1 MSKYRTKIGSF
12 FAFLSIVSILAPG
25 FNVRSQ
31 DLIASEDIAGGGGS
45 SVFVFRQSAKKSQM
59 KSAASGRITSFAGK
73 GGSTRKPINVA
84 YVSARRKNRTTP
96 ITRPGTTVAR
106 RRPSPNA
113 KLKLSETQTA
123 AADKQMD
130 AGQTDQAIATY
141 REALKNNP
149 KNAAASNGLSDAL
162 TAKGIDASGPGNSE
176 AGVVY
181 LDEAVKLDPKNDVAY
196 AKLGEIFVARD
207 QAERGIANY
216 EKALVANSAMTELY
230 VPLGLAYL
238 KTGNIVKA
246 EEYAKKS
253 DSVGASSADAAYL
266 RAMVLYKQNKNP
278 EALAAFQETL
288 KVDPTYSAARYY
300 EAATYDRLNQSDQ
313 SIAEYKRTVESD
325 PQYAPAWFD
334 LGVAYYNVADYNNAA
349 NAYQQSIKYDP
360 NNAEAHANLAST
372 YRQQE
377 RFAEANAEYKQ
388 AESLGIK
395 NDPNLYNEWG
405 YCLGKTNEWD
415 KSAARLMTANELGKS
430 AVDNS
435 NVGWAYYNAGA
446 QATTNKDDAAAKA
459 NYELGKAFLQKAVEQ
474 DPKLDAAYLNLGS
487 TYNGLG
493 EYQLA
498 VSILN
503 VAVGLRPNWVL
514 AINQL
519 GRGYRGAG
527 NVALAIAQFELAT
540 NLDKNNVLGLFSL
553 GEAYNANGD
562 KKNAKKVQDR
572 LKKIDPNIASRLDAV
587 FNGKAV
593 VDETKR
599 KIENKIKIPKIPY

>member
-1 MSKYRTKIGSF
+1 MTIYSTKVGSIF
-12 FAFLSIVSILAPG
+12 SLLLIVSLLAPAIS
-25 FNVRSQ
+25 VWSQ
-31 DLIASEDIAGGGGS
+31 DLIANEDIGGGS

-59 KSAASGRITSFAGK
+59 KSAAGGRITTFAGK
-73 GGSTRKPINVA
+73 GSSTRKPINVA
-84 YVSARRKNRTTP
+84 YVSARRKRNTP
-96 ITRPGTTVAR
+96 ISRPGTTTAR
-106 RRPSPNA
+106 RGPSPSA
-113 KLKLSETQTA
+113 KIKLSETLTA
-123 AADKQMD
+123 KADQMMD

-149 KNAAASNGLSDAL
+149 KNAGATNGLSDAL

-176 AGVVY
+176 AGVIY

-196 AKLGEIFVARD
+196 AKLGEIFTARD
-207 QAERGIANY
+207 QAERGITNY
-216 EKALVANSAMTELY
+216 EKALAANAALTELY

-238 KTGNIVKA
+238 KTGDIVKA

-253 DSVGASSADAAYL
+253 DSAGASSADATYL
-266 RAMVLYKQNKNP
+266 RAMVLYKQNKNT
-278 EALAAFQETL
+278 EALAAFQQTL
-288 KVDPTYSAARYY
+288 KIDPNYSAARYY

-313 SIAEYKRTVESD
+313 SIAAYKKTVESD
-325 PQYAPAWFD
+325 PEYAPAWFD
-334 LGVAYYNVADYNNAA
+334 LGVAYYNAADYNNAA

-360 NNAEAHANLAST
+360 NNAQAHANLAST

-377 RFAEANAEYKQ
+377 KFADANAEYKQ
-388 AESLGIK
+388 AEALGIK

-415 KSAARLMTANELGKS
+415 KSAARLMTARELGQS

-435 NVGWAYYNAGA
+435 NVGWAYYNAGS
-446 QATTNKDDAAAKA
+446 QAKAKNDEAAAKA

-503 VAVGLRPNWVL
+503 VALGLRPSWVL

-519 GRGYRGAG
+519 GLGYRGAG
-527 NVALAIAQFELAT
+527 NLASAIAQFELAT
-540 NLDKNNVLGLFSL
+540 NLDRNNVFGLFRL

-572 LKKIDPNIASRLDAV
+572 LKKIDPAIATRLDAV
-587 FNGKAV
+587 FNGKAL

-599 KIENKIKIPKIPY
+599 KIENKIKIPRIPY

>member
-1 MSKYRTKIGSF
+1 
-12 FAFLSIVSILAPG
+12 
-25 FNVRSQ
+25 
-31 DLIASEDIAGGGGS
+31 
-45 SVFVFRQSAKKSQM
+45 
-59 KSAASGRITSFAGK
+59 
-73 GGSTRKPINVA
+73 
-84 YVSARRKNRTTP
+84 
-96 ITRPGTTVAR
+96 
-106 RRPSPNA
+106 
-113 KLKLSETQTA
+113 
-123 AADKQMD
+123 
-130 AGQTDQAIATY
+130 
-141 REALKNNP
+141 
-149 KNAAASNGLSDAL
+149 
-162 TAKGIDASGPGNSE
+162 
-176 AGVVY
+176 
-181 LDEAVKLDPKNDVAY
+181 
-196 AKLGEIFVARD
+196 
-207 QAERGIANY
+207 
-216 EKALVANSAMTELY
+216 
-230 VPLGLAYL
+230 
-238 KTGNIVKA
+238 
-246 EEYAKKS
+246 
-253 DSVGASSADAAYL
+253 
-266 RAMVLYKQNKNP
+266 LYKQNKNT
-278 EALAAFQETL
+278 EALAAFQQTL
-288 KVDPTYSAARYY
+288 NIDPNYSAARYY

-334 LGVAYYNVADYNNAA
+334 LGVAYYNVADYSNAA

-388 AESLGIK
+388 AESLGIR

-415 KSAARLMTANELGKS
+415 KSAERLKTANELGKS

-446 QATTNKDDAAAKA
+446 QAKTKNDDAAAKA
-459 NYELGKAFLQKAVEQ
+459 NYEQGKVFLQKAVEQ

-503 VAVGLRPNWVL
+503 VAIGLRPNWVI

-519 GRGYRGAG
+519 GLGYRGAG
-527 NVALAIAQFELAT
+527 NLASAIAQFELAT
-540 NLDKNNVLGLFSL
+540 NLDKNNVFGLFSL

-562 KKNAKKVQDR
+562 KKNARKVQDR
-572 LKKIDPNIASRLDAV
+572 LKRIDPNIAGRLDAV

-593 VDETKR
+593 VNETKR